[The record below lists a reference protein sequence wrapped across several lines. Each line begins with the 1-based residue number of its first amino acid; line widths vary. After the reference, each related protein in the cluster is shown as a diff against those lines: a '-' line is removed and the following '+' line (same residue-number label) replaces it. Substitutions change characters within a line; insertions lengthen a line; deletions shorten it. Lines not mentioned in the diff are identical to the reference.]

1 MSNAFPYILQIR
13 MGTGVPDEHPLW
25 QGELTLGRAR
35 DNDVI
40 LDDPKVSRHHLK
52 LIVTPQMLLA
62 LDLGSH
68 NGVQLNGQPLSPRAP
83 TPFQPGDVLTAG
95 AFAISLRPV
104 SAQAS
109 APALPAERL
118 MFSTQPGL
126 TLSAP
131 QQFSKQL
138 LDQPSLTIGRAL
150 DNELIVNYGRISAH
164 HARIEQTPNG
174 YMLTDLNSS
183 NGSFYNGQRVASRLL
198 ADGDVIYL
206 GGQDV
211 AVQFR
216 AYLGLMPAPAAP
228 AATVQPVKPLDLR
241 GKDLMKIGRASDND
255 VVLDHPQISRYHA
268 QLERLGGRYRLTDLK
283 SANGVFL
290 NGKKVEKEAWPAEG
304 DELRLGPYRLVFAE
318 DGIQQLADEG
328 VRLDVFGLQKWV
340 RPDLNL
346 LQDLY
351 LSIYSQEF
359 VALVGMS
366 GAGKSTFMDAVNGFR
381 PGTHGTVL
389 VNGDNLYENF
399 DMYRNDMGYVPQRD
413 IVHKELTVHDALDY
427 AAQLRM
433 PADTSPAERERRVQE
448 VMQDLGL
455 DERQDVQ
462 ISKISGGQLKR
473 VSIGVELITQP
484 RLFFLD
490 EPTSGLDPGTEYTMM
505 RLLRHLADQGRTI
518 MLITH
523 ATKNMMLCDKVIIL
537 VRGGYLA
544 YYGPPEEALTYF
556 DRYRTDEERRVK
568 AMEFDD
574 IYNILEDKARG
585 KPEQWAERYKA
596 AEPYR
601 KYVVERLQATQ
612 PPTEPA
618 APARPSQAAL
628 PGASVKRVSA
638 LRQLRILASRN
649 LKIITQD
656 KRGLLMMALMPVI
669 LGAMDLIWGLKLF
682 DPVDGNPTRAVMMLF
697 VTAVITMMAGALS
710 SIYEIVKEADIYK
723 RERAINLKLWPYVL
737 SKVWV
742 GILLALYQ
750 TTVLML
756 FKVLFVVR
764 PGSLPAGDAA
774 YLPFYVT
781 VFLGILAGY
790 MTGLA
795 ISASVP
801 KAEQAMLILIIVV
814 IAEIVFSGALL
825 PLPDT
830 PGHQIISPLLSN
842 RWTVEAFINLTGI
855 GDLLVADPC
864 WGDREKE
871 GAAGWNALLDASD
884 AEKRAEGCT
893 CMGSRS
899 FETCAAFP
907 GILNPDFYTADAQG
921 ALAEVEPARPE
932 RPTPY
937 PQPTALPSPTPK
949 PTATPASNA
958 PPSDYPQCVAML
970 DESQETA
977 RTRCE
982 EQIDAIQEQQEDYS
996 DQRQTQLDEY
1006 TEQRNDQGDEYEAMM
1021 TGADGAGGWAQAK
1034 QDWTQNRQK
1043 AISSAEGLLKN
1054 IFESYGYAFQGDV
1067 YIRWAWIGGL
1077 SAALFGL
1084 IIIFQKR
1091 KDAVH

>member
-1 MSNAFPYILQIR
+1 MEGGI
-13 MGTGVPDEHPLW
+13 PDEHPLW
-25 QGELTLGRAR
+25 KGELTLGRAR

-52 LIVTPQMLLA
+52 LVMTPQTLLA
-62 LDLGSH
+62 MDLGSH
-68 NGVQLNGQPLSPRAP
+68 NGVQLNGQPLSPRTP
-83 TPFQPGDVLTAG
+83 TPFKPGDVLMVG
-95 AFAISLRPV
+95 AFAISLRPI
-104 SAQAS
+104 SAQTPAP
-109 APALPAERL
+109 PALAERL
-118 MFSTQPGL
+118 IFSGQPGL
-126 TLSAP
+126 LLLLP
-131 QQFSKQL
+131 QQSSRHP
-138 LDQPSLTIGRAL
+138 LDQPALTIGRAP
-150 DNELIVNYGRISAH
+150 DNTLVINQARISAH
-164 HARIEQTPNG
+164 HARIDRTADG
-174 YMLTDLNSS
+174 YAVIDLNSS
-183 NGSFYNGQRVASRLL
+183 NGLFFNGQRIASRLL
-198 ADGDVIYL
+198 ADGDVVYL
-206 GGQDV
+206 GGQEI

-216 AYLGLMPAPAAP
+216 ARLGFMPAAAAP
-228 AATVQPVKPLDLR
+228 ALTVQPVKPLDLR
-241 GKDLMKIGRASDND
+241 GKALVKLGRASDND

-268 QLERLGGRYRLTDLK
+268 QLERLGTRYRLTDLK
-283 SANGVFL
+283 SANGVYL

-304 DELRLGPYRLVFAE
+304 DEIRIGPYRLTFAE

-399 DMYRNDMGYVPQRD
+399 DMYRNDMGYVPQKD

-427 AAQLRM
+427 AARLRM

-505 RLLRHLADQGRTI
+505 RLLRQLADQGRTI

-523 ATKNMMLCDKVIIL
+523 ATKNVMLCDKVIIL
-537 VRGGYLA
+537 VRGGHLA
-544 YYGPPEEALTYF
+544 YYGSPEEALTYF

-568 AMEFDD
+568 NMEFDD
-574 IYNILEDKARG
+574 IYNILEDKGRG
-585 KPEQWAERYKA
+585 RPEEWAERYKA
-596 AEPYR
+596 SEPYR
-601 KYVVERLQATQ
+601 KYVVERLQTAQQPTTQSAAAAHPTLTAT
-612 PPTEPA
+612 
-618 APARPSQAAL
+618 

-656 KRGLLMMALMPVI
+656 KRGLLMMAIMPAI

-682 DPVDGNPTRAVMMLF
+682 DPVNGNPTRAVMMLF

-723 RERAINLKLWPYVL
+723 RERAINLKIWPYAL

-774 YLPFYVT
+774 YLPFYIT
-781 VFLGILAGY
+781 IFLGTLAGY

-801 KAEQAMLILIIVV
+801 KAEQAMLVLIIIV

-842 RWTVEAFINLTGI
+842 RWTVESFINLTGI
-855 GDLLVADPC
+855 GDLLVEDVC

-871 GAAGWNALLDASD
+871 GAEGWNVRLDASD
-884 AEKRAEGCT
+884 EQKRAQGCT
-893 CMGSRS
+893 CMGSRI

-907 GILNPDFYTADAQG
+907 GIRNPDFYTTDAQS
-921 ALAEVEPARPE
+921 ALAEAEPARPE

-949 PTATPASNA
+949 PTATPESGIQ
-958 PPSDYPQCVAML
+958 PQSYPECMATL
-970 DESQETA
+970 EDSQETA
-977 RTRCE
+977 KTRCK
-982 EQIDAIQEQQEDYS
+982 EQIDAIQEQQEDYA

-1006 TEQRNDQGDEYEAMM
+1006 TAQRNTQGDEYEEMM

-1034 QDWTQNRQK
+1034 QEWTQNRQK

-1054 IFESYGYAFQGDV
+1054 IFESYGYAFQGNV
-1067 YIRWAWIGGL
+1067 YTRWAWIGGL
-1077 SAALFGL
+1077 NVALFGL
-1084 IIIFQKR
+1084 LMAFQKR